1 MLLDRLPWCTHQG
14 DAIFSVHVHPQG
26 GRFATGA
33 GDHKVKVWSFLAALD
48 ARIEGKGPRLL
59 ATLTDHNGPVNVVRF
74 SSNGRFLAS
83 GSDDAM
89 ACVYELRSGSSAAV
103 GGLGMESN
111 MENWRVK
118 FALRGHGSHIVDLG
132 WSPEDR
138 YIATASLDST
148 VMIWNADTGTPVT
161 TLRAHSSFVKGVAWD
176 PIGTYLATQSED
188 KSVAIWK
195 TDDWSLV
202 TSIKSHFARMVT
214 ATFACRLTW
223 SPDGRYLIAGNSYRG
238 ATHAAVIIP
247 RERWNEDA
255 KESLLVCGH
264 GGPVVSLACSPTLR
278 HVPSPVGGGR
288 DSSGDLSIVFALG
301 SQDRN
306 VTVWS
311 ATANRPLGC
320 FSRMFDGQVLDV
332 AWSTDG
338 LTLLAVSSDG
348 KVACMQFD
356 ERELGS
362 AATEE
367 EMTEVMQSLYGSRL
381 AGKGGRRKALVES
394 AEQLA
399 TEEKSSGQQKQ
410 QEPKESHGVMSLD
423 ARMGGARAGQTG
435 GVSQV
440 GFGVLGTEQIHRP
453 EMAPP
458 PPIPK
463 TSVEPP
469 LNTSRTV
476 ANQAP
481 VATVTLPLLPA
492 LPVFDTVRVTVHE
505 RQELQVINRSTRSGP
520 RAEVAMVP
528 KTLTSASA
536 SASLS
541 TVQSWKDVVPAKI
554 VAATATPYFTALASS
569 QGLIFLYSAAGRRL
583 APPLSLGANVAFF
596 VAGGKAKLL
605 VVTTSGELKVF
616 DVLQLRLCIEADV
629 KGLMRSENKEATVMD
644 VRLVG
649 EGLNSTPVVLL
660 GDGKAYVWHTGM
672 ALWTRIV
679 DDAVVNSRF
688 SPLTWFS
695 GSSSAGRLA
704 SLQSEAARHARPAT
718 HAPSSMTAMQSAADF
733 DIARGI
739 VEGNLA
745 AAQTLQSAE
754 EYRSWLITYVRMLCQ
769 IQDQGRLRELCDEL
783 LGPPNESSSLDTVVG
798 LERRKLLREVVLNE
812 LRSSGTMGEMYQRC
826 LVALED
832 VDRANG

>member
-1 MLLDRLPWCTHQG
+1 
-14 DAIFSVHVHPQG
+14 
-26 GRFATGA
+26 
-33 GDHKVKVWSFLAALD
+33 
-48 ARIEGKGPRLL
+48 L

-89 ACVYELRSGSSAAV
+89 ACVYELRSGSGAAV

-138 YIATASLDST
+138 YIATASLDAT
-148 VMIWNADTGTPVT
+148 VMIWNVDSGTPVT

-264 GGPVVSLACSPTLR
+264 GGPVVALACSPTLR

-367 EMTEVMQSLYGSRL
+367 EMTEVMQGLYGSRL

-399 TEEKSSGQQKQ
+399 TETSGQQRQ
-410 QEPKESHGVMSLD
+410 QEPKELHGIMSLD
-423 ARMGGARAGQTG
+423 ARMGGAGVGQPG

-440 GFGVLGTEQIHRP
+440 GFGVGTEQTNRT

-469 LNTSRTV
+469 LKSSRTA
-476 ANQAP
+476 ANEAP
-481 VATVTLPLLPA
+481 VVTATKPLLAA
-492 LPVFDTVRVTVHE
+492 LPVFDTVRITVQE
-505 RQELQVINRSTRSGP
+505 RQELQVINKSTRSGP

-528 KTLTSASA
+528 RTSPSP
-536 SASLS
+536 SASLI
-541 TVQSWKDVVPAKI
+541 TVQSWKDVVPAMI
-554 VAATATPYFTALASS
+554 VAATATPYFCALATS
-569 QGLIFLYSAAGRRL
+569 QGLIFLYSAVGRRL

-596 VAGGKAKLL
+596 DAGGKAKLL

-629 KGLMRSENKEATVMD
+629 KGLMRTENNEVTVVD

-704 SLQSEAARHARPAT
+704 SLQSEAARHARPAS
-718 HAPSSMTAMQSAADF
+718 HAPSSVTAAQSAADF

-745 AAQTLQSAE
+745 AAQMLQSAE
-754 EYRSWLITYVRMLCQ
+754 EYKSWLLTYVRMLCQ

-783 LGPPNESSSLDTVVG
+783 LRPPNESSSLDTVVG

-812 LRSSGTMGEMYQRC
+812 LRNNGTMGEMYQRC
-826 LVALED
+826 MVALED
-832 VDRANG
+832 VDRVNG